1 MNKTANPQ
9 RMTAIALIAAM
20 YAALTLVFAPFSFGT
35 VQVRV
40 SEALTLLP
48 VFSPIAIWGVTL
60 GCAIS
65 NLVGVFMGTN
75 ILGVLDVFFG
85 TGATLLAALL
95 SHLLGK
101 VRFFGLP
108 VLAAIPPI
116 ILNGVIV
123 GGELTYLIAG
133 GFNWEIFLVQAA
145 SVAIGEAV
153 SCLGLGLVMV
163 YALEKTG
170 VSHRIFKFSPQR

>member
-1 MNKTANPQ
+1 
-9 RMTAIALIAAM
+9 MTSIALIAAM

-65 NLVGVFMGTN
+65 NLAGIFLGSN
-75 ILGVLDVFFG
+75 ILGILDVFFG
-85 TGATLLAALL
+85 TGATLLAAGLSYLL
-95 SHLLGK
+95 RK
-101 VRFFGLP
+101 VRIFGLP

-116 ILNGVIV
+116 LLNGVIV

-133 GFNWEIFLVQAA
+133 GFSWETFLVQAA
-145 SVAIGEAV
+145 SVAVGEAV

-170 VSHRIFKFSPQR
+170 VSRQLFRESPLGQPGSKLSA